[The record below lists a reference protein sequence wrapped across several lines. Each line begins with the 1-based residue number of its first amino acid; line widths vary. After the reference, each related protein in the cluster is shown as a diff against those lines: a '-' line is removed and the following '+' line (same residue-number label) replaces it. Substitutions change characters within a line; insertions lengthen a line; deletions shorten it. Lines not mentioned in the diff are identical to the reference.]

1 MSVFSLDTNVL
12 IYAIDPS
19 QGEKHKTAHA
29 LLERALN
36 GAWPIALQ
44 VLGEFY
50 SATTRKKVLS
60 RVDAARTVTLW
71 SELMRPCA
79 VSANG
84 FAHALS
90 YSRRTGAQFWDSLIL
105 ATCAEHSVKRL
116 YTEDIGPQK
125 QALGVAL
132 FNPFSGR
139 HGLIN
144 RP

>member
-19 QGEKHKTAHA
+19 QGAKHDIAQG
-29 LLERALN
+29 LLEQALQ

-50 SATTRKKVLS
+50 SATTRKKMLTRAS
-60 RVDAARTVTLW
+60 AAHTVALW

-79 VSANG
+79 VSAAG
-84 FAHALS
+84 FAHALA
-90 YSRRTGAQFWDSLIL
+90 YARRSGAQFWDAQII
-105 ATCAEHSVKRL
+105 ATCAEHGIKRV

-125 QALGVAL
+125 QALGVSL
-132 FNPFSGR
+132 VNPFAR
-139 HGLIN
+139 
-144 RP
+144 R

>member
-1 MSVFSLDTNVL
+1 MSAFSLDTNVL

-19 QGEKHKTAHA
+19 QGEKHKTAQA

-36 GAWPIALQ
+36 DAWPVALQ

-50 SATTRKKVLS
+50 SATTRKKVLT
-60 RVDAARTVTLW
+60 RADAARTVKLW
-71 SELMRPCA
+71 IELLRPCA

-84 FAHALS
+84 FGHALR
-90 YSRRTGAQFWDSLIL
+90 YSRRTGAQFWDALIL

-132 FNPFSGR
+132 LNPFA
-139 HGLIN
+139 GL
-144 RP
+144 